1 MPDTGKVN
9 WPLLITCTFKNTL
22 PIPLTNIRFSVE
34 SLALSNMQS
43 WDQG

>member
-9 WPLLITCTFKNTL
+9 SPLFITCSFKNTL

-34 SLALSNMQS
+34 SLALLNMQS